1 VKGNGLI
8 IRLIDIVMILLL
20 GFLNISDII
29 HKNEIKLPSKKKTTK
44 NATNNQMLRLK
55 VQIVPSDTTIDSLKT
70 SSSHIKLSQ
79 QFIFYRVSEGDKSYR
94 IRNLDQLEDKILR
107 IKANYDSMLVI
118 IKPDSNS
125 IVQGTIN
132 LIDICRRYNLKRMFD
147 YNYPGSN

>member
-1 VKGNGLI
+1 MKGNGLI

-20 GFLNISDII
+20 GFLNISEII

-79 QFIFYRVSEGDKSYR
+79 QFIFYQVSEGD
-94 IRNLDQLEDKILR
+94 
-107 IKANYDSMLVI
+107 
-118 IKPDSNS
+118 
-125 IVQGTIN
+125 
-132 LIDICRRYNLKRMFD
+132 
-147 YNYPGSN
+147 

>member
-29 HKNEIKLPSKKKTTK
+29 HKNEVKLPSGKKSSKATK
-44 NATNNQMLRLK
+44 KSQKMRLK
-55 VQIVPSDTTIDSLKT
+55 IQIVPSDTTIDSLKT
-70 SSSHIKLSQ
+70 SKSFIEMSQ
-79 QFIFYRVSEGDKSYR
+79 QFIYYRLFEGDKSYR
-94 IRNLDQLEDKILR
+94 VRNLKKLEDEILKK
-107 IKANYDSMLVI
+107 KATYDSMIVI
-118 IKPDSNS
+118 INPDSNS

-147 YNYPGSN
+147 YQYH